1 MKEALY
7 QKSGDPDVS
16 LTGSANLGV
25 HITLIVLGP
34 LEWEDR
40 LTTWIPTA
48 YWKVYSFLRLL
59 DVNIMLEIKDKMN
72 LSNINGSK
80 QKLLTLEKA
89 AWLGEWSF
97 VIKLLRIP
105 ILAPTYC

>member
-25 HITLIVLGP
+25 HITLIVLGL

-40 LTTWIPTA
+40 LTTWILTA
-48 YWKVYSFLRLL
+48 YSFLKLL

-80 QKLLTLEKA
+80 QKLLTLGKA
-89 AWLGEWSF
+89 AWLGEW
-97 VIKLLRIP
+97 KLCNQTIMDSNSGSN
-105 ILAPTYC
+105 ILLV